1 MLIGTYTSL
10 FDTPYAPWSTLFVL
24 TLVVMISVVKGGL
37 EDLKRHAAD
46 RLSNHR
52 MVERLLPITAI
63 NSSDDDAEFELI
75 EWRRVC
81 VGDILR
87 ISNNSEIPAD
97 MVMLSSSEEVIKC
110 FIFAFFKLFYFCIY
124 FTFACILAFRDYFL
138 ILYVNVFY

>member
-63 NSSDDDAEFELI
+63 NSSDDDAEFESI

-97 MVMLSSSEEVIKC
+97 MVMLLSSEEVIKC
-110 FIFAFFKLFYFCIY
+110 FFFCFY
-124 FTFACILAFRDYFL
+124 FTFVFISLLLVFL
-138 ILYVNVFY
+138 LSWIIS

>member
-1 MLIGTYTSL
+1 MISILMLIGTYTSL

-63 NSSDDDAEFELI
+63 NSSDDDAEFESI

-97 MVMLSSSEEVIKC
+97 MVMLLSSEEVIKC
-110 FIFAFFKLFYFCIY
+110 FFFCF
-124 FTFACILAFRDYFL
+124 
-138 ILYVNVFY
+138 

>member
-24 TLVVMISVVKGGL
+24 TMVVMISVVKGGY

-52 MVERLLPITAI
+52 FVEKLIPYDAL
-63 NSSDDDAEFELI
+63 NSTDESLEFEAI
-75 EWRRVC
+75 EWRHVC

-87 ISNNSEIPAD
+87 IPNNSEIPAD
-97 MVMLSSSEEVIKC
+97 MVMLLSSEQVHMS
-110 FIFAFFKLFYFCIY
+110 L
-124 FTFACILAFRDYFL
+124 L
-138 ILYVNVFY
+138 ISYGIHITY